1 MLSNRRVAIINRS
14 IMTVL
19 FSIIDRSI
27 MVIIDRS
34 IMTVVDNDHYRPVD
48 KGKQYCHYRPVVV
61 LSSKLLRPPFTK
73 HYRPAHM
80 RMIFARTHVPAAHA
94 LGNLISFNRVYVFPW
109 RDLGRPVRVFFPPL
123 GIRILRMALPVHAWM
138 DVRCALI
145 FRVFKLTLQQLHLGL
160 GKRNSPQL

>member
-48 KGKQYCHYRPVVV
+48 NGKQYCHYRPVVV
-61 LSSKLLRPPFTK
+61 LSSKLLRPSFTK

-80 RMIFARTHVPAAHA
+80 RMDITTP
-94 LGNLISFNRVYVFPW
+94 RVVVQPK
-109 RDLGRPVRVFFPPL
+109 LLCPPL
-123 GIRILRMALPVHAWM
+123 TKYYQTAHVRMYNAGSLNLSFDFALANLPVSPLFLLPL
-138 DVRCALI
+138 DDDGLAL
-145 FRVFKLTLQQLHLGL
+145 RHHLRRHLPPVQAPG
-160 GKRNSPQL
+160 